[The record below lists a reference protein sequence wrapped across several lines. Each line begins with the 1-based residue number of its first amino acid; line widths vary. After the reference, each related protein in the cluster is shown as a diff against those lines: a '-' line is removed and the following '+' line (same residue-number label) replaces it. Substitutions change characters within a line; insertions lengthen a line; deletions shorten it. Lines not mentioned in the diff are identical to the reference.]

1 MLDDFFAS
9 LNAEIETELAKTR
22 AASNA
27 EALKKKAHNMRL
39 DPKTRAAAG
48 EEYKAI
54 QAGIEAE
61 QWMTVS
67 TTALFTEQ
75 TCDGCGS
82 VHQIFLQFMECQQLK
97 RKPTTQRW
105 ARVTKPTS
113 WDELPRKTL
122 IQPHRT
128 HICSDCCQDHGFYL
142 SAAEALLPATQ
153 VSVPSLTYTQ
163 EDINAPA
170 S

>member
-9 LNAEIETELAKTR
+9 LNAEIETELAKTK

-54 QAGIEAE
+54 QAALEAE
-61 QWMTVS
+61 QWITVS

-75 TCDGCGS
+75 SCDGCGS
-82 VHQIFLQFMECQQLK
+82 VHHIFLQFMECQQLK

-105 ARVTKPTS
+105 ARVTRPSTHS
-113 WDELPRKTL
+113 DLPRKTL

-128 HICSDCCQDHGFYL
+128 HLCADCCQDHGFYL
-142 SAAEALLPATQ
+142 SSAEALLPTAQ
-153 VSVPSLTYTQ
+153 ASVPSLTYVQ
-163 EDINAPA
+163 EDLNAPSA
-170 S
+170 